1 LRLKIV
7 IHLLIKKKN
16 NNLQQKIKKL
26 KRILIKIV
34 TIKMNFIE
42 KNLIKNRMM
51 MMEIKSK
58 EKYKKNNNL
67 TILNDN

>member
-1 LRLKIV
+1 MRLKIV

-16 NNLQQKIKKL
+16 NNLHQKIKKL

>member
-1 LRLKIV
+1 MRLKIV